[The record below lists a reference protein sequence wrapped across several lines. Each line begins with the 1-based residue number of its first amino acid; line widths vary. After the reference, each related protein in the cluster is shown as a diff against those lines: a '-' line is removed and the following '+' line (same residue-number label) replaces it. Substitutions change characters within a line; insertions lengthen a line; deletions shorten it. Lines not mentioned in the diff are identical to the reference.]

1 MTDLASLAQR
11 LRDLHHGPEPL
22 VLPNAWDAA
31 TARAVME
38 AGFPAVATTSS
49 GVSAALGYADGEQ
62 TPAEEMF
69 AAIRRVT
76 RVVENVP
83 VTADIEAGYRLSPAE
98 VVDRLLGAG
107 AVGCNLEDTDHS
119 SADHALL
126 DADGQA
132 ERLAAVKA
140 AGLEKGVDVV
150 LNARVDVFLRGG
162 KLDDALRRARL
173 YLAAGADSIF
183 PIGITDEA
191 TIVALVK
198 GIPAPV
204 NVIPGFRGAP
214 GVARLRE
221 IGVRRISF
229 AGRLFRAFQV
239 EHQRHLEAIK
249 AWQEI

>member
-11 LRDLHHGPEPL
+11 LRELHHGSEPL

-31 TARAVME
+31 TARAVVE

-62 TPAEEMF
+62 TPADEMF

-98 VVDRLLGAG
+98 VVDRLLSAG

-119 SADHALL
+119 SADHGLA
-126 DADGQA
+126 DAERQA

-140 AGLEKGVDVV
+140 AGRAQGVDVV
-150 LNARVDVFLRGG
+150 LNARVDVFLRGSN
-162 KLDDALRRARL
+162 LDEALRRARL

-183 PIGITDEA
+183 PIGVTDEA
-191 TIVALVK
+191 TIVELVK
-198 GIPAPV
+198 AIPAPV

-221 IGVRRISF
+221 IGVRRVSY

-239 EHQRHLEAIK
+239 DHQRHLEAIK
-249 AWQEI
+249 AWQEL